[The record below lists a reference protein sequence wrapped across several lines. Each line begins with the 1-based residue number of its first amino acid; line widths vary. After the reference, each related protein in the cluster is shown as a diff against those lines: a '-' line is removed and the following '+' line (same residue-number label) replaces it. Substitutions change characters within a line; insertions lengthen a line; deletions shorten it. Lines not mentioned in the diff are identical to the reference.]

1 MTFFKMTAS
10 PHMHGEQSTQSIML
24 DVIIAL
30 LPLIGWGVYAF
41 GSRALLVVCVSV
53 ISCVLSEYI
62 YRKLT
67 HKSNSINDLSAVI
80 TGIILA
86 LTLPVTVPIWI
97 TVIGGVFA
105 IVIVKQLFGGLGK
118 NVVNPALAA
127 RVFLFTAFPQQLTTF
142 TGFKDRYSLF
152 VNYDVVTSPT
162 PLTQEMASK
171 PSILDLFIGNHNG
184 SIGEISEI
192 LLLVGFIYLLYRKV
206 ITWHIPVSF
215 IGSVALI
222 TLIFPQ
228 AGANNIDFMIAQLTT
243 GSLVFG
249 AVYMATDYVTSP
261 VTSKGRL
268 IYGTGCGLITVFIRY
283 FGGYPEGVS
292 FAILIMNLLVWYIDM
307 FTKPKVFGGG
317 KNVKSKQ

>member
-261 VTSKGRL
+261 VTSNGRL